1 MKQSDEHDQTQPQLG
16 RTRFVIGAAL
26 FIAGFASPLLIPLV
40 ASSGLPTHWKTI
52 LSTGLVA
59 GLPEVGMLAAVAVL
73 GKEGFA
79 LLKQKLFSLF
89 HKHTEAAAVGPLRYR
104 VGLVMFSVP
113 IVIGL
118 SQPYLAHSFP
128 VFRFTSLAPVITL
141 DMIFIASLLVLGA
154 GFWDKLSDL
163 FQPD

>member
-1 MKQSDEHDQTQPQLG
+1 MTQSDDLNQSEPQLG
-16 RTRFVIGAAL
+16 RTRFIIGATL

-40 ASSGLPTHWKTI
+40 VNSGLPSHWKTI

-79 LLKQKLFSLF
+79 VLKQKIFSLF
-89 HKHTEAAAVGPLRYR
+89 HKHTEAVAVGPVRYR
-104 VGLVMFSVP
+104 VGLVMFTVP

-118 SQPYLAHSFP
+118 AQPYLAHSFP
-128 VFRFTSLAPVITL
+128 VFTFTSLTPIILL

-154 GFWDKLSDL
+154 GFWDKLSAL
-163 FQPD
+163 FQAD